1 MLNLKK
7 TAVAVLVLG
16 SSAVFAGSMG
26 PVCSSVNVTIP
37 CESTAWGFGAEAL
50 YLEPVNSTIANTMGA
65 NSTGRV
71 QNLPNNY
78 AWGFKLEGS
87 YHYGTGSDTN
97 LNWYH
102 LSKSASRSKSVV
114 DQLDLSTLGTLE
126 NQVATGTV
134 DPKWDAVNLELGQN
148 VNFGENK
155 HIRFHG
161 GAQYVRL
168 TNTTTLNTYDTLV
181 PTEVVSVSNNPT
193 YNGFGPRLGTD
204 MSYDWGN
211 GLGIYANGAGAML
224 VGSSKMS
231 NSTAVNT
238 ALLTYSAAH
247 SASRTTLVPELE
259 AKLGVKYD
267 YAMAQGDLTLDV
279 GWLWINYFN
288 SQSDLINQNLQLSQT
303 DSDFGVQGLYFGL
316 KWLGNVA

>member
-37 CESTAWGFGAEAL
+37 CESTAWGFGGEAL
-50 YLEPVNSTIANTMGA
+50 YLQPVTSSNYNTMGI
-65 NSTGRV
+65 NSKYK
-71 QNLPNNY
+71 NENFPNNY

-102 LSKSASRSKSVV
+102 LGTSATRSTTVLDPITLAV
-114 DQLDLSTLGTLE
+114 DRQKE
-126 NQVATGTV
+126 NMAATGSIA
-134 DPKWDAVNLELGQN
+134 PKWDAVNLEFGQH

-155 HIRFHG
+155 NIRFHG
-161 GAQYVRL
+161 GAQYVRV
-168 TNTTTLNTYDTLV
+168 TNTITLNAHDVLDPLDVASY
-181 PTEVVSVSNNPT
+181 SRNPT

-204 MSYDWGN
+204 MNYDWGN

-224 VGSSKMS
+224 VGSSKFS
-231 NSTAVNT
+231 ENS
-238 ALLTYSAAH
+238 ALTHSGQSLTDSG
-247 SASRTTLVPELE
+247 SSSKTTLVPELE

-288 SQSDLINQNLQLSQT
+288 AQANSSDSV
-303 DSDFGVQGLYFGL
+303 DADFGVQGLYFGL

>member
-16 SSAVFAGSMG
+16 SSAVFAGTMG

-50 YLEPVNSTIANTMGA
+50 YLESVNSNLADTMGA
-65 NSTGRV
+65 NSTGRA

-102 LSKSASRSKSVV
+102 LSKSQTQSRTVV
-114 DQLDLSTLGTLE
+114 DQLDLSALQ

-134 DPKWDAVNLELGQN
+134 DPKWDAVNLELGQH

-168 TNTTTLNTYDTLV
+168 TNTTTVNTYDALV
-181 PTEVVSVSNNPT
+181 PTDTTSVSNNPT

-231 NSTAVNT
+231 NSAAGNN
-238 ALLTYSAAH
+238 ALLGSYSESH

-288 SQSDLINQNLQLSQT
+288 AQSDLVNTGITLSQA
-303 DSDFGVQGLYFGL
+303 DSNVGLQGLYFGL